1 MAAAVGYARLE
12 EEQLPGQGGTAT
24 WKPRKECL
32 PKNIPN
38 IADSEAQESEFS
50 DISHY
55 EKDVSGSSVE
65 SAHFCSD
72 LEDWDGEASS
82 VPGAAVF
89 PELQTAAE
97 YEVEDWDK
105 ELEDSE
111 FNPYAP
117 EPRQPSQT
125 RRAGEPNVALRPRK
139 RMPCAPA
146 RVEMDPSRRWWHIHG
161 LMSYALAAQHQ
172 PCVAALARAW
182 PA

>member
-12 EEQLPGQGGTAT
+12 EKQLPSQGGTAT

-111 FNPYAP
+111 FNPYD
-117 EPRQPSQT
+117 
-125 RRAGEPNVALRPRK
+125 AGDLHCGSFQENNLLA
-139 RMPCAPA
+139 
-146 RVEMDPSRRWWHIHG
+146 
-161 LMSYALAAQHQ
+161 SYSWREDSVYNPGCHHAA
-172 PCVAALARAW
+172 CVAFTSPIRMTETGQFDDAEE
-182 PA
+182 